1 VWTMPE
7 RQRHPENVAGDED
20 EDGGKENG
28 QPEHRQSDHQD
39 PLAEMIAQIDTE
51 CCGLPQPWSAAACCR
66 WTCDDHRAMQHIGPQ
81 EFEQVVEEALEELP
95 EQFASLL
102 DNIVVVVEE
111 EPTDHDLDILEN
123 DANELLG
130 IYRGTPMTRRTHD
143 MMLLPDQIAIFRGPI
158 LRVTRNRRDAVQQIR
173 QTVIHELGHYFGLD
187 DDEMVF

>member
-1 VWTMPE
+1 M
-7 RQRHPENVAGDED
+7 GS
-20 EDGGKENG
+20 
-28 QPEHRQSDHQD
+28 QSIDKVTIAD
-39 PLAEMIAQIDTE
+39 PLAEMIAQIDDGVLVAT
-51 CCGLPQPWSAAACCR
+51 
-66 WTCDDHRAMQHIGPQ
+66 TCDDHGAMQHIGRQ

-111 EPTDHDLDILEN
+111 EPTNHDLDILEN
-123 DANELLG
+123 GANELLG

-158 LRVTRNRRDAVQQIR
+158 LRVTRNRHDAVQQIR